1 MLSAPIRQLVKTT
14 APILKQHGV
23 LLTSHFYQRMFQH
36 NPELKNI
43 FNQGHQHAG
52 QQQQA
57 LAMAVAAYAEHI
69 DAPEVLLPVLERI
82 AHKHTSLGIRAE
94 HYPIVGK
101 HLLASIR
108 EVLGEEAAPDSLLD
122 AWAAAYQQL
131 ADLLINLENSLYQ
144 RAATQPG
151 GWSGWRP
158 FRVLKKQVESTEIT
172 SFYLQAADGGA
183 LPDFQ
188 PGQYVSVQR
197 FIPEWGLSQ
206 PRQYS
211 LSDAPGKDWLRI
223 SVKREEARGEAP
235 AGKVSG
241 QLHATLAEGDI
252 LQVSPPFGDFVL
264 HQERETPV
272 VLISAGVGQTPL
284 LSMLKHLLASD
295 NQRPIRYLH
304 AARHGGVHA
313 MKEEVRQLASQH
325 QQLQHTVF
333 YEAPQAADQAGLDFH
348 HAGRIDA
355 KAIAGHALQ
364 HDADYYLCGP
374 VAFMQQQQQLLRHAG
389 VDAARIHMEVFGSNA
404 MAAN

>member
-1 MLSAPIRQLVKTT
+1 MLSAETRQLVKST

-23 LLTSHFYQRMFQH
+23 LLTSHFYQRMFRH

-69 DAPEVLLPVLERI
+69 DAPEVLLPVLERV
-82 AHKHTSLGIRAE
+82 AHKHVSLGIRAE

-108 EVLGEEAAPDSLLD
+108 EVLGEEAAPDSLLN

-158 FRVLKKQVESTEIT
+158 FRVVKKQQESTEIT

-197 FIPEWGLSQ
+197 FIPEWSLSQ

-241 QLHATLAEGDI
+241 QLHAALAEGDI

-264 HQERETPV
+264 HQDRDTPV

-284 LSMLKHLLASD
+284 LSMLKHLVESGS
-295 NQRPIRYLH
+295 QRPIRYLH
-304 AARHGGVHA
+304 ATRHGQVHA
-313 MKEEVRQLASQH
+313 MKHEVSELAQRYPQLH
-325 QQLQHTVF
+325 QAVF
-333 YEAPQAADQAGLDFH
+333 YETPSANEQAGKDFD
-348 HAGRIDA
+348 HAGRINA
-355 KAIAGHALQ
+355 AAIQAHALHQ
-364 HDADYYLCGP
+364 DADYYLCGP
-374 VAFMQQQQQLLRHAG
+374 VAFMQQQRRQLRDAG
-389 VDAARIHMEVFGSNA
+389 VQTERIHMEVFGSNA
-404 MAAN
+404 IAAD

>member
-1 MLSAPIRQLVKTT
+1 MLSASIRQQVKAT

-69 DAPEVLLPVLERI
+69 DAPEVLLPVLERV
-82 AHKHTSLGIRAE
+82 AHKHASLGIRAE

-108 EVLGEEAAPDSLLD
+108 EVLGEEAAPDSLLE

-131 ADLLINLENSLYQ
+131 ADLLIQLENSLYQ

-158 FRVLKKQVESTEIT
+158 FRVVKKQVESAEIT
-172 SFYLQAADGGA
+172 SFYLQAADGGS
-183 LPDFQ
+183 LPAFQ
-188 PGQYVSVQR
+188 PGQYISVQR

-223 SVKREEARGEAP
+223 SVKREDERDNAP

-241 QLHATLAEGDI
+241 QLHAELAEGDI

-264 HQERETPV
+264 HQERDTPV

-284 LSMLKHLLASD
+284 LSMLQHLVASGPS
-295 NQRPIRYLH
+295 RPIRYLH
-304 AARHGGVHA
+304 AARHGAVHA
-313 MKEEVRQLASQH
+313 MKQEVGTLAQQH
-325 QQLQHTVF
+325 PQLQQRVF
-333 YEAPQAADQAGLDFH
+333 YETPAASDTLGVDFH
-348 HAGRIDA
+348 QQGRIDA
-355 KAIAGHALQ
+355 DAIRAHALLA
-364 HDADYYLCGP
+364 DADYYLCGP
-374 VAFMQQQQQLLRHAG
+374 VGFMQQQHRQLREAG
-389 VDAARIHMEVFGSNA
+389 VAATRIHMEVFGSNA
-404 MAAN
+404 MTTG

>member
-1 MLSAPIRQLVKTT
+1 MLSATIRQQVKAT

-23 LLTSHFYQRMFQH
+23 VLTSHFYQRMFQH

-69 DAPEVLLPVLERI
+69 DAPEVLLPVLERV
-82 AHKHTSLGIRAE
+82 AHKHASLGIRAE

-108 EVLGEEAAPDSLLD
+108 EVLGEEAAPDSLLE

-131 ADLLINLENSLYQ
+131 AELLINLENSLYQ

-158 FRVLKKQVESTEIT
+158 FKVVKKQVESEEIT
-172 SFYLQAADGGA
+172 SFYLQAADGGS
-183 LPDFQ
+183 LPAFQ
-188 PGQYVSVQR
+188 PGQYISVQR

-223 SVKREEARGEAP
+223 SVKREDARDEAP
-235 AGKVSG
+235 AGKVSVI
-241 QLHATLAEGDI
+241 LHAELAEGDI

-264 HQERETPV
+264 HQERDTPV

-284 LSMLKHLLASD
+284 LSMLKHLLESGS
-295 NQRPIRYLH
+295 QRPIRYLH
-304 AARHGGVHA
+304 AARHEAAHA
-313 MKEEVRQLASQH
+313 MQQEVRQLAERH
-325 QQLQHTVF
+325 AQLQLRVF
-333 YEAPQAADQAGLDFH
+333 YETPASQDALASHAAQ
-348 HAGRIDA
+348 AGRIDA
-355 KAIAGHALQ
+355 AAIHDHALQ
-364 HDADYYLCGP
+364 ADADYYLCGP
-374 VAFMQQQQQLLRHAG
+374 VAFMQQQHRQLREAG
-389 VDAARIHMEVFGSNA
+389 VEATRIHMEVFGSNA
-404 MAAN
+404 MRTD

>member
-1 MLSAPIRQLVKTT
+1 MLSSEIRQRVKST
-14 APILKQHGV
+14 APVLKQHGV

-69 DAPEVLLPVLERI
+69 DAPEVLLPVLERV
-82 AHKHTSLGIRAE
+82 AHKHVSLGIRAE

-108 EVLGEEAAPDSLLD
+108 EVLGEEAAPDSLLN

-131 ADLLINLENSLYQ
+131 AELLINLENSLYQ

-158 FRVLKKQVESTEIT
+158 FRVVKKQQESTEIT

-223 SVKREEARGEAP
+223 SVKREVAQGDAP

-241 QLHATLAEGDI
+241 QLHAELAEGNI

-264 HQERETPV
+264 HQDRDTPV

-284 LSMLKHLLASD
+284 LSMLKHLVESGS
-295 NQRPIRYLH
+295 QRPIRYLH
-304 AARHGGVHA
+304 AARHGQVHA
-313 MKEEVRQLASQH
+313 MKQEVSELVQRYP
-325 QQLQHTVF
+325 QLQQAVF
-333 YEAPQAADQAGLDFH
+333 YESPSASEKAGQDFDR
-348 HAGRIDA
+348 AGRIDA
-355 KAIAGHALQ
+355 AAIQAHALQ
-364 HDADYYLCGP
+364 QDADYYLCGP
-374 VAFMQQQQQLLRHAG
+374 VAFMQQQRRQLRDAG
-389 VDAARIHMEVFGSNA
+389 VQANRIHMEVFGSNA
-404 MAAN
+404 MAAD

>member
-1 MLSAPIRQLVKTT
+1 MLSSEIRQLVKST

-69 DAPEVLLPVLERI
+69 DAPEVLLPVLERV
-82 AHKHTSLGIRAE
+82 AHKHVSLGIRAE

-108 EVLGEEAAPDSLLD
+108 EVLGEEAAPDSLLN

-158 FRVLKKQVESTEIT
+158 FRVVKKQQESTEIT

-223 SVKREEARGEAP
+223 SVKREVALGDAP

-241 QLHATLAEGDI
+241 QLHAELAAGDI

-264 HQERETPV
+264 HQDRETPV

-284 LSMLKHLLASD
+284 LSMLKHLVESGS
-295 NQRPIRYLH
+295 QRPIRYLH
-304 AARHGGVHA
+304 AARHGQVHA
-313 MKEEVRQLASQH
+313 MKQEVSELVQRYP
-325 QQLQHTVF
+325 QLQQAVF
-333 YEAPQAADQAGLDFH
+333 YETPAASETAGKDFDQ
-348 HAGRIDA
+348 AGRIDA
-355 KAIAGHALQ
+355 AAIQAHALQ
-364 HDADYYLCGP
+364 QDADYYLCGP
-374 VAFMQQQQQLLRHAG
+374 VAFMQQQRRQLRDAG
-389 VDAARIHMEVFGSNA
+389 VMADRIHMEVFGSNA
-404 MAAN
+404 IAAD

>member
-1 MLSAPIRQLVKTT
+1 MLSDIVRQQVKAT

-108 EVLGEEAAPDSLLD
+108 EVLGEDAAPDSLLD

-158 FRVLKKQVESTEIT
+158 FRVLKKQEESTEIT
-172 SFYLQAADGGA
+172 SFYLQPADGGI

-197 FIPEWGLSQ
+197 FVPEWGLCQ

-211 LSDAPGKDWLRI
+211 LSDAPGKEWLRI
-223 SVKREEARGEAP
+223 SVKREDLRDTGP
-235 AGKVSG
+235 AGKISN
-241 QLHATLAEGDI
+241 QLHTELNEGDI

-295 NQRPIRYLH
+295 SQRPIHYLH

-348 HAGRIDA
+348 HAGRID
-355 KAIAGHALQ
+355 GEALQ
-364 HDADYYLCGP
+364 HYALQENADYYLCGP
-374 VAFMQQQQQLLRHAG
+374 VGFMQQQQTQLRASG
-389 VDAARIHMEVFGSNA
+389 VAMERIHMEVFGSNA
-404 MAAN
+404 MTAG

>member
-1 MLSAPIRQLVKTT
+1 MLDVFTRQQVKAT

-23 LLTSHFYQRMFQH
+23 VLTSHFYQRMFQH

-69 DAPEVLLPVLERI
+69 DAPEVLLPVLERV

-94 HYPIVGK
+94 HYPIVGM

-122 AWAAAYQQL
+122 AWGAAYQQL
-131 ADLLINLENSLYQ
+131 AELLINLENSLYQ

-158 FRVLKKQVESTEIT
+158 FRVMNKQVESAEIT
-172 SFYLQAADGGA
+172 SFYLQPADGGA

-188 PGQYVSVQR
+188 PGQYVSIQR
-197 FIPEWGLSQ
+197 YIPEWGLCQ

-223 SVKREEARGEAP
+223 SVKREDAREAAP

-241 QLHATLAEGDI
+241 QLHAELAEGDI

-264 HQERETPV
+264 HQDRATPV

-284 LSMLKHLLASD
+284 LSMLRHLLESGS
-295 NQRPIRYLH
+295 QRTIRYLH
-304 AARHGGVHA
+304 AARHGQAHA
-313 MKEEVRQLASQH
+313 MKQEVGQLAAQHPQLAS
-325 QQLQHTVF
+325 TVF
-333 YEAPQAADQAGLDFH
+333 YECPADADQLGQDYQR
-348 HAGRIDA
+348 AGRIDA
-355 KAIAGHALQ
+355 EAIREHALLA
-364 HDADYYLCGP
+364 DADYYLCGP
-374 VAFMQQQQQLLRHAG
+374 QAFMQQQRSQLRASG
-389 VDAARIHMEVFGSNA
+389 VAATRIHMEVFGSNA
-404 MAAN
+404 MSSD